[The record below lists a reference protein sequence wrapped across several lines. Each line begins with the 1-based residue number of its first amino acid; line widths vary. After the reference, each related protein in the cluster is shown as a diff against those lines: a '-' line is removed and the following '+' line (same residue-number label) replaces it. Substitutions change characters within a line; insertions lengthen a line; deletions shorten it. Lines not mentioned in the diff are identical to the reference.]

1 MKLIQILKKNAIPS
15 FCSSNSQ
22 VIEILF
28 KFCKFHKV
36 PLLVESTSNQV
47 NQYGGYSN
55 NTPKEFIKKIKKIA
69 EKEKFNK
76 KKLFFGGDHLGPLPW
91 KLHKSREAL
100 RRSIRLIRSYI
111 NADYQKIH
119 IDTSIKC
126 LNDNK
131 INNKIVFE
139 RTALIFRK
147 LNLDKYKNLFFVFGT
162 EVPLSGGND
171 KSKIKQTSITQ
182 IKEEHKNFKNLLKS
196 ETNSFALV
204 IEPGMK
210 FMHNN
215 VTKPIFKNFVIKK
228 KFSKKNNFIFEAHS
242 TDYQQINTLKKLVS
256 NNFKFLKVGPELTY
270 ELTRSILF
278 MEKLEKTLNYK
289 SNFSKVLYLE
299 MKKNR
304 KYWLSYFN
312 NKKKT
317 VFDKIV
323 KSKFDR
329 TRYYLERKKV
339 LKAINILKNNIN
351 NLELNKILIKL
362 RRKDKKYFIKI
373 KKVFRLNNF
382 QTLNYF
388 YLNKVLIKY
397 FKACDFKLNNLV

>member
-1 MKLIQILKKNAIPS
+1 MTKRLRHAREDQRRAQLGSAEIKSKAERHISGSKRLGMHPGHARMKVRRAEGERAHHNGFSACAAKTRNRVFANAAI
-15 FCSSNSQ
+15 CRQ
-22 VIEILF
+22 
-28 KFCKFHKV
+28 HD
-36 PLLVESTSNQV
+36 
-47 NQYGGYSN
+47 
-55 NTPKEFIKKIKKIA
+55 A
-69 EKEKFNK
+69 MRR
-76 KKLFFGGDHLGPLPW
+76 FFGGDHLGPLPW

-126 LNDNK
+126 LDDNK

-171 KSKIKQTSITQ
+171 RSKIKQTTITQ
-182 IKEEHKNFKNLLKS
+182 IREEHKNFKNLLKS

-289 SNFSKVLYLE
+289 SNFSKILYLE

-312 NKKKT
+312 NKKKNS
-317 VFDKIV
+317 I
-323 KSKFDR
+323 
-329 TRYYLERKKV
+329 
-339 LKAINILKNNIN
+339 
-351 NLELNKILIKL
+351 
-362 RRKDKKYFIKI
+362 
-373 KKVFRLNNF
+373 
-382 QTLNYF
+382 
-388 YLNKVLIKY
+388 
-397 FKACDFKLNNLV
+397 